1 MRRTIS
7 RGWIVPIL
15 LAALL
20 PVSAWGQSYQ
30 STINGIVTDPTGA
43 LVPDVEMTLTSVDT
57 GKVAKTTTG
66 PEGLFSFPN
75 LQPGK
80 YELKAT
86 AKGFREYLQR
96 GISDLVNQVARLEVK
111 LELGAE
117 TQTIEV
123 TENASPLNFES
134 AVRQDGITPETIKN
148 LPLLVS
154 DKVRSAAAFAIWMPG
169 VNTGSRAEPFDARM
183 NGGLQSGDEAIVD
196 GVSMQQG
203 LMSQSGMITIHGDF
217 QYTPDMVSE
226 VKVLTSNYEPQYGS
240 TTSAQIIANT
250 KSGTNEF
257 HGGAYEFHRNTVLNA
272 RQFGAD
278 VRPKNLQND
287 FGAFIGGPA
296 KVPGLWSANKKTY
309 FYVNYE
315 GFRVVGGANRP
326 TITIPSLQER
336 NGDFT
341 DWRDSSGN
349 LIPIYDPATTK
360 FVNGQIVRQQ
370 FMGCDGR
377 TPNVIC
383 SSDPRLQNSLAKAW
397 FKLVPD
403 PTSSGP
409 VSNYLVPKPVPDSLL
424 ANTNYWL
431 IRGDHYYKDNDHF
444 FVS

>member
-96 GISDLVNQVARLEVK
+96 GISVLVNQVARLEVK

-154 DKVRSAAAFAIWMPG
+154 
-169 VNTGSRAEPFDARM
+169 
-183 NGGLQSGDEAIVD
+183 
-196 GVSMQQG
+196 
-203 LMSQSGMITIHGDF
+203 
-217 QYTPDMVSE
+217 DMVSE

-287 FGAFIGGPA
+287 FGAFVGGPA

-326 TITIPSLQER
+326 TITIPSFQER

-349 LIPIYDPATTK
+349 LIPIYD
-360 FVNGQIVRQQ
+360 
-370 FMGCDGR
+370 
-377 TPNVIC
+377 
-383 SSDPRLQNSLAKAW
+383 
-397 FKLVPD
+397 
-403 PTSSGP
+403 
-409 VSNYLVPKPVPDSLL
+409 
-424 ANTNYWL
+424 
-431 IRGDHYYKDNDHF
+431 
-444 FVS
+444 